1 MADNDAPGPD
11 PIPELLARLDQL
23 IEESTRPLSEAAA
36 EFEAFKVKLA
46 EFVPFLSLDTC
57 ETIGSLAIEI
67 PGFQALVAADT
78 TQLTAFTNELRSFM
92 EDASKE
98 IDVYKK
104 ARADLQFKQEQL
116 ATEASVSKNALETQK
131 NALETDFDNK
141 MKDVERTRQQLQA
154 QLDAFI
160 KASTLLDEKEKMNN
174 ALVKEMKSS
183 LDAKQDALNKAVAKI
198 NELELVQR
206 YLGSDDDQKA
216 RAMQDAATEARKEE
230 HIRTLK
236 EAEAGWDK
244 RLQDF
249 LKDTNAT
256 AQKLREENKELAN
269 KAAQHKQLLE
279 IKDGECRALRKRVET
294 FDSEIIAVK
303 REAVANAELRVTE
316 VQIQYASILE
326 EEKKS
331 GKEALKKITSVTA
344 FLEEEKKSGK
354 EALTTITNVTSVLQ
368 GLPQKFLEK
377 VAKDLQRDHLSVSRE
392 YTKEFGD
399 KFVGLLRPILAD
411 LKDNVKK
418 LGADV
423 AHLDNTDE
431 GIAQNIA
438 TLTGQWNK
446 TVDWAHEYIKELAD
460 HVTAADND
468 LTEAIKAVTAVQTD
482 LSSDKKDLEGYRASL
497 TDKERQLSVQIEQQQ
512 RDLQQKE
519 RQLNVQIEQQQQ
531 NLVQKDKKIEELLE
545 QVSLQAGIKQL
556 RDEHEKVV
564 KTLEEARDE
573 AGREK
578 GKLQQMFNEKGKEAD
593 VLAAQLNTSQEKVL
607 ELEKQLKEANAR

>member
-354 EALTTITNVTSVLQ
+354 EALTTITNVTTVLQ

-564 KTLEEARDE
+564 
-573 AGREK
+573 
-578 GKLQQMFNEKGKEAD
+578 N
-593 VLAAQLNTSQEKVL
+593 VLN
-607 ELEKQLKEANAR
+607 

>member
-564 KTLEEARDE
+564 
-573 AGREK
+573 
-578 GKLQQMFNEKGKEAD
+578 N
-593 VLAAQLNTSQEKVL
+593 VLN
-607 ELEKQLKEANAR
+607 